1 MIRQNKSVIVAEPNL
16 YSGSADSMRTAL
28 RLSIDSSTTDDAI
41 VKFVSDATLSVDGLT
56 ATITGKYRLIGDTSR
71 ISNDKHWKALIYG
84 GTFAEQTY
92 DGFFTETSFTD
103 HYHTE
108 LNPYSRIETKR
119 LNIADTSSPNVVA
132 AAPMMNHYYS
142 RYEDYTQGLPSILNI
157 PNAYTLMQTY
167 SSKDDIK
174 QQLNMD
180 LPLGDL
186 SFNQTASL
194 QENIFVT
201 KPEIYEDIVE
211 LNNASHLLP
220 YYISFDFNFETQGT
234 FVAQCVERGFSN
246 RFIKVLKD
254 TFLGEDGAPTPAQ
267 VTFTL
272 TSTELGENNEVSEV
286 ESTAN
291 LDVVDVIQMM
301 DYSLRDYNTETSNFE
316 YLLDNSED
324 AKSQYENN
332 SIQRFDKTIPTIRQT
347 NWVAGY
353 LNTWLNSFDL
363 SELLSPTERYNE
375 VVAYR
380 VEKIGGRG
388 TGDANTQETLQNFWF
403 LNTLDVDDFEYFDN
417 QVLYG
422 QEYTYNIYKYVLI
435 AGAGYSYSDLRMTQ
449 TINDLAAGDWCL
461 EFYNPETNE
470 AIAPL
475 YDNSNVLTGS
485 LNTGAQI
492 NSSYK
497 YLADFQVDIVPSIKI
512 VEIPILTKT
521 VSVLDSPTNPVNV
534 IPFYE
539 RNDSNRIG
547 FKIRYDA
554 PIETPFP
561 TTLTTA
567 EDSYRDRYLE
577 SYDLLSDETFL
588 TDSVSLPITLEIY
601 RLDSKPTSLADFSG
615 NLLATKSMKIE
626 NEDAV
631 TPVTTV
637 YDKIAANRKYYYL
650 FRIVN
655 EVDSP
660 AYASHVVEASLQ
672 SDGGYKFGL
681 FESYF
686 ENELAEE
693 TPTRERESFKK
704 LINLVPSINNFF
716 VNDSDADYTNL
727 ASNEVD
733 NITFGEGDV
742 VWDKTFKLRLTS
754 KKTGKKIDINVTYKV
769 DG

>member
-28 RLSIDSSTTDDAI
+28 GLGIDSSTTDDSI
-41 VKFVSDATLSVDGLT
+41 NSFDAVATPSVDGLD
-56 ATITGKYRLIGDTSR
+56 ATITARYRLTGDANR

-84 GTFAEQTY
+84 GTFAEQAY
-92 DGFFTETSFTD
+92 NGFFTEASFTD

-119 LNIADTSSPNVVA
+119 LGIADTSSPNVVA

-167 SSKDDIK
+167 SSRDDIK

-194 QENIFVT
+194 QENIFIT
-201 KPEIYEDIVE
+201 RPEIYEDIVE

-220 YYISFDFNFETQGT
+220 HYVSFDFNFETQGT
-234 FVAQCVERGFSN
+234 FVSQCVERGFSN

-316 YLLDNSED
+316 YLLDSSED

-347 NWVAGY
+347 NWLADFIRT
-353 LNTWLNSFDL
+353 TWQIDFLTPWTT
-363 SELLSPTERYNE
+363 PTTRHNE
-375 VVAYR
+375 VIAYR

-388 TGDANTQETLQNFWF
+388 TGDANTQNTLQNFWF
-403 LNTLDVDDFEYFDN
+403 LNTIDVSDFEYIDN

-422 QEYTYNIYKYVLI
+422 EEYTYNIYKYVLI
-435 AGAGYSYSDLRMTQ
+435 AGAGYSYSDLRITQ
-449 TINDLAAGDWCL
+449 TIADLDGSWCL

-475 YDNSNVLTGS
+475 YSDIDVLTGD
-485 LNTGAQI
+485 LNTGAQLD
-492 NSSYK
+492 SEDK

-547 FKIRYDA
+547 FNVRYDA

-601 RLDSKPTSLADFSG
+601 RLDSKPTSLTDFSG

-626 NEDAV
+626 NEDTV
-631 TPVTTV
+631 FSTTIA

-650 FRIVN
+650 FRIAN
-655 EVDSP
+655 EVGSP
-660 AYASHVVEASLQ
+660 AYASHVIEASLQ
-672 SDGGYKFGL
+672 ADGGYKFGL

-686 ENELAEE
+686 ENELADE

-727 ASNEVD
+727 ARNEVN

>member
-1 MIRQNKSVIVAEPNL
+1 MIRQNKSIVVAEPNL

-28 RLSIDSSTTDDAI
+28 GLSVDSSTTDDSI
-41 VKFVSDATLSVDGLT
+41 GTSLSEQNTSIDGLE
-56 ATITGKYRLIGDTSR
+56 ATISVRYRLIGDQDLV
-71 ISNDKHWKALIYG
+71 SNDKHWKALIYG
-84 GTFAEQTY
+84 GTFTEQTY
-92 DGFFTETSFTD
+92 SGLFTEASFTD

-108 LNPYSRIETKR
+108 HNPYSRIETKI

-132 AAPMMNHYYS
+132 ASPMMNHYYS
-142 RYEDYTQGLPSILNI
+142 RYEEYAQELPSVLNI
-157 PNAYTLMQTY
+157 PNAYTLMAQY
-167 SSKDDIK
+167 YKEEDIK

-180 LPLGDL
+180 LPFGDL

-194 QENIFVT
+194 QENIFIT

-211 LNNASHLLP
+211 LNNASRLLP
-220 YYISFDFNFETQGT
+220 HYVSFDFNFETQGG
-234 FVAQCVERGFSN
+234 FIAESVETGFSN

-272 TSTELGENNEVSEV
+272 TSTELDENNEVSEV

-291 LDVVDVIQMM
+291 LDVVDVIEMM
-301 DYSLRDYNTETSNFE
+301 KYSLRDYNTETSNFE

-324 AKSQYENN
+324 AKSQYDNN
-332 SIQRFDKTIPTIRQT
+332 SIQRFKKTIPTIRQT
-347 NWVAGY
+347 SWIAEY
-353 LNTWLNSFDL
+353 LDTWAASFD
-363 SELLSPTERYNE
+363 SDPLSPTARYNE

-388 TGDANTQETLQNFWF
+388 TGDANTQNTLQNFWF
-403 LNTLDVDDFEYFDN
+403 LNTIDVSDFEYIDN

-422 QEYTYNIYKYVLI
+422 QEYAYNIYKYVLI

-449 TINDLAAGDWCL
+449 TIADLGSGDWCL
-461 EFYNPETNE
+461 EFYNPETND

-475 YDNSNVLTGS
+475 YSDRDVLTGS

-492 NSSYK
+492 NSSDK

-512 VEIPILTKT
+512 VEIPILSKT

-561 TTLTTA
+561 TTLASA

-601 RLDSKPTSLADFSG
+601 RLDSKPVSLTDFSG
-615 NLLATKSMKIE
+615 NLLATKSMKIT
-626 NEDAV
+626 NEDAT
-631 TPVTTV
+631 TPVTTI
-637 YDKIAANRKYYYL
+637 YDKITANKKYYYM

-655 EVDSP
+655 EVESP
-660 AYASHVVEASLQ
+660 AYASHVIEASLQ

-686 ENELAEE
+686 ENELAQEA
-693 TPTRERESFKK
+693 PTRERESFKK
-704 LINLVPSINNFF
+704 LINLVPSFNNFIIDDTN
-716 VNDSDADYTNL
+716 VDYTNL
-727 ASNEVD
+727 ASNEID
-733 NITFGEGDV
+733 NINFGEGDV
-742 VWDKTFKLRLTS
+742 IWNKTFKLRLTS
-754 KKTGKKIDINVTYKV
+754 KKTGKKIDINITCKV

>member
-16 YSGSADSMRTAL
+16 YSGSADSIRTAL
-28 RLSIDSSTTDDAI
+28 GLGIDSEAKNNAI
-41 VKFVSDATLSVDGLT
+41 VKVEVDSSDIRDGLQ
-56 ATITGKYRLIGDTSR
+56 ATITAKYRLIGDTNV
-71 ISNDKHWKALIYG
+71 INNDKQWKAIVYG

-92 DGFFTETSFTD
+92 EGFFTEESFTD

-142 RYEDYTQGLPSILNI
+142 RYEEYAQGLPSILNI

-167 SSKDDIK
+167 SSEDDIK

-201 KPEIYEDIVE
+201 RPEIYEDIVE

-220 YYISFDFNFETQGT
+220 HYVSFDFNFETQGA

-291 LDVVDVIQMM
+291 LDVVDLIQMM

-347 NWVAGY
+347 NWIADY
-353 LNTWLNSFDL
+353 LDTWINSFGD
-363 SELLSPTERYNE
+363 EPLSPTERYNE

-380 VEKIGGRG
+380 LEKIGGRG
-388 TGDANTQETLQNFWF
+388 TGDANTQNTLQNFWF
-403 LNTLDVDDFEYFDN
+403 LNTIDVDDFEYIDN

-422 QEYTYNIYKYVLI
+422 EEYTYNIYKYVLI
-435 AGAGYSYSDLRMTQ
+435 AGAGYSYSDLRITQ
-449 TINDLAAGDWCL
+449 TINDLGAGNWCL

-492 NSSYK
+492 NSSNK

-512 VEIPILTKT
+512 VEIPILSKT
-521 VSVLDSPTNPVNV
+521 LSVLDSPTNPVNV

-547 FKIRYDA
+547 FNVRYDA

-631 TPVTTV
+631 TPVTTI
-637 YDKIAANRKYYYL
+637 YDKIPANRKYYYL
-650 FRIVN
+650 FRIAN
-655 EVDSP
+655 EVESP
-660 AYASHVVEASLQ
+660 AYASHVIEASLQ
-672 SDGGYKFGL
+672 ADGGYKFGL

-693 TPTRERESFKK
+693 TLTRERESFKK

-742 VWDKTFKLRLTS
+742 VWDRTFKLRLTS

>member
-28 RLSIDSSTTDDAI
+28 GLGIDSYTTDDSISSFQAG
-41 VKFVSDATLSVDGLT
+41 ATPSIDGLD
-56 ATITGKYRLIGDTSR
+56 ATITARYRLTGDANR

-84 GTFAEQTY
+84 GTFAEQAY
-92 DGFFTETSFTD
+92 NGFFTEASFTD

-119 LNIADTSSPNVVA
+119 LGIADTSSPNVVA

-142 RYEDYTQGLPSILNI
+142 RYEEYAQGLPSILNI

-220 YYISFDFNFETQGT
+220 HYVSFDFNFETQGT
-234 FVAQCVERGFSN
+234 FVSECVSRGFSN

-267 VTFTL
+267 VAFTL

-316 YLLDNSED
+316 YLLDSSED
-324 AKSQYENN
+324 AKSQYESN

-347 NWVAGY
+347 NWLADFIRT
-353 LNTWLNSFDL
+353 TWQIDFLTPWTT
-363 SELLSPTERYNE
+363 PTTRYNE

-388 TGDANTQETLQNFWF
+388 TGDANTQNTLQNFWF
-403 LNTLDVDDFEYFDN
+403 LNTIDVSDFEYIDN

-422 QEYTYNIYKYVLI
+422 EEYTYNIYKYVLI

-449 TINDLAAGDWCL
+449 TIADLDGSWCL

-475 YDNSNVLTGS
+475 YSDIDVLTGD
-485 LNTGAQI
+485 LNTGAQL
-492 NSSYK
+492 NSKDK

-561 TTLTTA
+561 TTLTSA

-601 RLDSKPTSLADFSG
+601 RLDSKPTSLTDFGG

-631 TPVTTV
+631 FSTTIA

-650 FRIVN
+650 FRIAN
-655 EVDSP
+655 EVGSP
-660 AYASHVVEASLQ
+660 AYASHVIEASLQ
-672 SDGGYKFGL
+672 ADGGYKFGL

-686 ENELAEE
+686 ENELADE

-727 ASNEVD
+727 ARNEVN